1 MYIYSPDTDVLVI
14 LVSFAERLLKR
25 TMFSVRPER
34 NISVRE
40 VFDAV
45 GEKRSK
51 ALIAFHALTGCDTTG
66 KFYGKGKG
74 YWFKVFMKL
83 QDDTAIS
90 AICSL
95 QNRPLES
102 ALEIEKFV
110 MAGYC
115 PNTNTISTLAE
126 ARWYSFC
133 KNPKD
138 CEKFSP
144 TSDAFQQHLLR
155 AQIQAVVW
163 YSSDRAMQP
172 VLDPCDFGWKSTN
185 GGFEPIGFVNN
196 VAPTSLVQL
205 TSCKCKKN
213 CATNR
218 CSCKQQNMSCADMCM
233 CEQCENAESLQ
244 NDIFDDEEWC

>member
-1 MYIYSPDTDVLVI
+1 MYIHSPDTDVLVI
-14 LVSFAERLLKR
+14 LVSFADRLLKR
-25 TMFSVRPER
+25 TMFSMSPER

-40 VFDAV
+40 IFDAL

-66 KFYGKGKG
+66 KFNGKGKG
-74 YWFKVFMKL
+74 NWFKVFMKL
-83 QDDTAIS
+83 QDDTVS

-95 QNRPLES
+95 QNGPLES

-110 MAGYC
+110 VAGYC
-115 PNTNTISTLAE
+115 PKTNTISTLAE
-126 ARWYSFC
+126 ARWYLFC
-133 KNPKD
+133 KNPED
-138 CEKFSP
+138 CEKFPP

-155 AQIQAVVW
+155 AQLQAVVW

-185 GGFEPIGFVNN
+185 GRFEPIGFVNN

-233 CEQCENAESLQ
+233 CEQCENTESLQ
-244 NDIFDDEEWC
+244 NDHFDSSDDDE